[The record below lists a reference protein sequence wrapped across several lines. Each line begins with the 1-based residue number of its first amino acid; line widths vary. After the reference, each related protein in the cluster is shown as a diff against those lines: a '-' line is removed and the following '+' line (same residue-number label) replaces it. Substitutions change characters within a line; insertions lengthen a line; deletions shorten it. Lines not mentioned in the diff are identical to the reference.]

1 MVGVVAGVFTTT
13 ESAAC
18 AVVWSL
24 VVGLFIYRG
33 FKVKDIPEIFH
44 NVVMMLGRILILLG
58 VSGAFSYLLTYLRIP
73 DQVATAIFSLTTN
86 KYLIL
91 ICINILLL
99 ILGCLVEM
107 ACLILMITP
116 VILPIWL
123 SLGLSPIHLGV
134 VMILNLGIGLITPP
148 VGSTLFIGSAVSGI
162 SIEKLSKSMVP
173 FYLVMVITLLI
184 LTFFP
189 QTFMWLP
196 NLIYGV

>member
-1 MVGVVAGVFTTT
+1 M
-13 ESAAC
+13 
-18 AVVWSL
+18 
-24 VVGLFIYRG
+24 
-33 FKVKDIPEIFH
+33 
-44 NVVMMLGRILILLG
+44 
-58 VSGAFSYLLTYLRIP
+58 
-73 DQVATAIFSLTTN
+73 
-86 KYLIL
+86 
-91 ICINILLL
+91 
-99 ILGCLVEM
+99 VEM

-173 FYLVMVITLLI
+173 FYLVMIITLLI